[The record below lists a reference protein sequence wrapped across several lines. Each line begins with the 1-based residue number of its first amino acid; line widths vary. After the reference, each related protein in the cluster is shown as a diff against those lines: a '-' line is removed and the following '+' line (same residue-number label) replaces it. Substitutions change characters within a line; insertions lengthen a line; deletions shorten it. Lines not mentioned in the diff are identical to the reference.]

1 MSSTPST
8 LRSAGFF
15 VLLAFAC
22 ATATSAGTLGATLGD
37 PKDAPAYVSACS
49 IENDSSGVFTPDV
62 TVADRKRPAITDAA
76 VEIDFFDASNKL
88 LGAVVV
94 AAPYGPEG
102 LPFGAVDHAVCRVK
116 SAHFLDGSTYEVK
129 SSQGGSSLAPVAG
142 AVLGAGAA
150 ALLIGANHGSNN
162 AASATS
168 APSAVASSAATPTP
182 APVGTIEQ
190 LGRPKGPGKPH

>member
-8 LRSAGFF
+8 LRSVAFF

-49 IENDSSGVFTPDV
+49 IEQDSSGVFTPDV

-116 SAHFLDGSTYEVK
+116 SAHFLDGSTYAVK
-129 SSQGGSSLAPVAG
+129 APQQGGSSLAPVAG
-142 AVLGAGAA
+142 AVLVGGAA

-162 AASATS
+162 AAGATS
-168 APSAVASSAATPTP
+168 APSAVATVSVTP

-190 LGRPKGPGKPH
+190 LARPKGPGKPH